1 MRWTCARGCGA
12 AGAKTYPTPADAQ
25 RYAQAFDH
33 EDRADLGRR
42 TPLGLLPLALVRLVG
57 RRGNRQA

>member
-1 MRWTCARGCGA
+1 MRWACDRGCGA
-12 AGAKTYPTPADAQ
+12 AGAKTYASAADAQ

-57 RRGNRQA
+57 RRGNRGA